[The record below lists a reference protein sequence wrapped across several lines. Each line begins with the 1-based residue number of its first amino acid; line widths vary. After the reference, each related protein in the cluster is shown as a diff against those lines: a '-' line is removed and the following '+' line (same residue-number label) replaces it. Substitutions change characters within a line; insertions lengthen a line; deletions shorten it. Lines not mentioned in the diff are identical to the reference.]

1 MDAFI
6 KLALRWVWQNTRSWK
21 TTAIGAAQ
29 VLTGLALL
37 AGFIGGD
44 VPSPDADTVAGL
56 REMVAWLLLATGT
69 GSWLSRDA
77 TVSSNMTKIR

>member
-1 MDAFI
+1 MNVAI
-6 KLALRWVWQNTRSWK
+6 RLILRWVWQNTRSWK

-29 VLTGLALL
+29 ILGGLALL